1 MNQRFLR
8 EPLIKSHNA
17 LRESVGCCCKAP
29 CAGNGHSLAK
39 HGNEA
44 ATPYRPRPKG
54 RSDPGR
60 TLDYLETRAN
70 LLFDMLGTP
79 TQDKRQVLLDQGHS
93 RPPRNIPNREVVD
106 WSDKTEN

>member
-1 MNQRFLR
+1 MEEPNQGLNQRFFR

-44 ATPYRPRPKG
+44 ATPDRPRPKG
-54 RSDPGR
+54 PSGKPAGFVA
-60 TLDYLETRAN
+60 L
-70 LLFDMLGTP
+70 P
-79 TQDKRQVLLDQGHS
+79 
-93 RPPRNIPNREVVD
+93 
-106 WSDKTEN
+106 